1 MKKQNLPID
10 NIDQRNLLFIADQ
23 KENMYIY
30 LQEQLQVASIFSM
43 HLATQGDK

>member
-30 LQEQLQVASIFSM
+30 MQEQLQVASIFSM